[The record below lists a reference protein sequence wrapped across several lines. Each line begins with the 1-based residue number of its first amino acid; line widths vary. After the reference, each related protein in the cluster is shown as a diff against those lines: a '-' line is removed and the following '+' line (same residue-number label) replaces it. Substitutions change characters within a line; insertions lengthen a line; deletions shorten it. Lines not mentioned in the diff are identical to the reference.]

1 MSEKSKGELA
11 LDKLKNSFFRV
22 EELEKKNK
30 EVNKNKRGEWN
41 GFW

>member
-30 EVNKNKRGEWN
+30 EVNKNKRGE
-41 GFW
+41 